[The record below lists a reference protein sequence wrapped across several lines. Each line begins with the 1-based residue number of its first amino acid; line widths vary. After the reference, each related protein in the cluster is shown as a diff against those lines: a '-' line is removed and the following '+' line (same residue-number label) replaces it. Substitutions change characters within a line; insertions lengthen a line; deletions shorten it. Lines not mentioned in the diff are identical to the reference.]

1 MLIIKKH
8 GLEVLMGCL
17 LILSFYFLSVI
28 AANRGG
34 ELTETSE
41 AGTGVILVDAGHGGS
56 DPGMIGVN
64 DLEEKGINLSISLK
78 LRDILQNQGFTVVMT
93 REEDTGLYEESARN
107 KKAQDL
113 QNRIALIQ
121 EEEPL
126 LSVSIHQNSYTDPE
140 VRGPQVFYY
149 QDSAEGER
157 LAQILQESLNT
168 ELEIEKPRTAKGEYY
183 ILSSEK
189 KPRCAQYC

>member
-1 MLIIKKH
+1 
-8 GLEVLMGCL
+8 
-17 LILSFYFLSVI
+17 
-28 AANRGG
+28 
-34 ELTETSE
+34 
-41 AGTGVILVDAGHGGS
+41 
-56 DPGMIGVN
+56 
-64 DLEEKGINLSISLK
+64 
-78 LRDILQNQGFTVVMT
+78 MT
-93 REEDTGLYEESARN
+93 REEDAGLYEESARN

-149 QDSAEGER
+149 QDSAEGEK

-168 ELEIEKPRTAKGEYY
+168 ELEIEKPRTAKGNTTYYLLKRSPGVLNIVECGFLTNPEEAALLETEEYQQRVAQAVADG
-183 ILSSEK
+183 ILEYL
-189 KPRCAQYC
+189 Q